1 MTSPESPRS
10 TVVPSAVPKAVLK
23 PKRSVSPAWL
33 LPVAA
38 IIAAAWLGGRAW
50 SQRGVPV
57 TVVLADGH
65 GLKVGDAVRY
75 RGIAV
80 GEVRQVTLDDQSGG
94 IRVTVALR
102 SEADRLARAGSRFW
116 VVRPQLG
123 LSRTA
128 GLETLIGPRYLAV
141 LPGRGTRQR
150 HFIGLD
156 EPPIVERRDPGD
168 LEIILTA
175 TALGSLRRGAPV
187 MYRQVP
193 VGTILSVGLTSD
205 AGGVEAR
212 VHIEKAYAQLIR
224 VGTHFWDVGGL
235 DATVGLTG
243 VNIRVENLEA
253 LLAGGVALAT
263 PPDGGEAVGT
273 GYRFALAAS
282 PPDGWLQWQ
291 PMAVIGSSLLPS
303 GAPLPSPRRAT
314 VAWKQG
320 RLISR
325 RRHRQGWVLQTDEGL
340 LGPADLLVPDDD
352 AEQESFILEVA
363 GTMVSLD
370 RSPLWSSGGLAV
382 IEGRLLRPS
391 WPSDRRRRAV
401 EPEECLAIGDPTAPP
416 IPLAVARLT
425 PADGAAAWDVDP
437 AVPLDES
444 WHGAAV
450 VARVDGYLVG
460 VLLVEDDV
468 ARVALLPGK

>member
-1 MTSPESPRS
+1 MTSPESQ
-10 TVVPSAVPKAVLK
+10 TSAAMSGVPKAVLK
-23 PKRSVSPAWL
+23 PKRSVSPAWA
-33 LPVAA
+33 LPLAVV
-38 IIAAAWLGGRAW
+38 IAAAWLGGRAW

-57 TVVLADGH
+57 TIVLADGY

-80 GEVRQVTLDDQSGG
+80 GEVRQVTLDDQGGG
-94 IRVTVALR
+94 IRVTAALR

-141 LPGRGTRQR
+141 LPGRGARQR

-193 VGTILSVGLTSD
+193 VGRILSVGLTSD

-224 VGTHFWDVGGL
+224 VGTRFWDVGGF
-235 DATVGLTG
+235 DATVGLRG

-253 LLAGGVALAT
+253 LLSGGVALAT

-273 GYRFALAAS
+273 GYRFALGTD

-291 PMAVIGSSLLPS
+291 PLAVIGSALLPP

-325 RRHRQGWVLQTDEGL
+325 RHHRQGWVLQTAEGL
-340 LGPADLLVPDDD
+340 LGPADMLVPDDD
-352 AEQESFILEVA
+352 AEQESSILEVA
-363 GTMVSLD
+363 GTLVSLD
-370 RSPLWSSGGLAV
+370 KLPLWSSGGLAV
-382 IEGRLLRPS
+382 IEGRLMRPI
-391 WPSDRRRRAV
+391 WPSGRHRRATA
-401 EPEECLAIGDPTAPP
+401 PEECLAIGDPTARP

-425 PADGAAAWDVDP
+425 PADGGGAWDVDP

-460 VLLVEDDV
+460 VLLVEDDA
-468 ARVALLPGK
+468 ARVALLPE

>member
-1 MTSPESPRS
+1 MTSPESSMPAN
-10 TVVPSAVPKAVLK
+10 VPQAVLK
-23 PKRSVSPAWL
+23 PKRSVSLAWL
-33 LPVAA
+33 LPAAA

-80 GEVRQVTLDDQSGG
+80 GEVRQVTLDDASSG
-94 IRVTVALR
+94 IRVTIALR
-102 SEADRLARAGSRFW
+102 SEADRLARTGSRFW
-116 VVRPQLG
+116 VVRPQFG
-123 LSRTA
+123 LSRTV
-128 GLETLIGPRYLAV
+128 GLETLVGPRYLAV
-141 LPGRGTRQR
+141 LPGRGASQR
-150 HFIGLD
+150 HFIGLN

-193 VGTILSVGLTSD
+193 VGTILSVGLMSD
-205 AGGVEAR
+205 GGGVEAR
-212 VHIEKAYAQLIR
+212 VHIDRAYAQLIR
-224 VGTHFWDVGGL
+224 SDTRFWDVGGL

-263 PPDGGEAVGT
+263 PPGGGEAVGT
-273 GYRFALAAS
+273 GYRFALS
-282 PPDGWLQWQ
+282 GRPPEGWLQWQ

-314 VAWKQG
+314 VAWTQG

-325 RRHRQGWVLQTDEGL
+325 QRHRQGWVLQTDQGL

-352 AEQESFILEVA
+352 ADKDSTILEVA
-363 GTMVSLD
+363 GTVVPLD
-370 RSPLWSSGGLAV
+370 GLPRYSGGGLA
-382 IEGRLLRPS
+382 ILEGRLIRPA
-391 WPSDRRRRAV
+391 WPSSRYRRAA

-416 IPLAVARLT
+416 IPLAAARLT
-425 PADGAAAWDVDP
+425 ATDGGASWDVDP
-437 AVPLDES
+437 AISLDES

-450 VARVDGYLVG
+450 VARIDGNLVG
-460 VLLVEDDV
+460 ILLVKDDM
-468 ARVALLPGK
+468 ARVAMLPEK

>member
-1 MTSPESPRS
+1 MTSPESPKS
-10 TVVPSAVPKAVLK
+10 AAVPKAVLK
-23 PKRSVSPAWL
+23 PKRSVSLAWL
-33 LPVAA
+33 LPLAA

-50 SQRGVPV
+50 SQRGVLV

-212 VHIEKAYAQLIR
+212 VHIDKAYVQLIR
-224 VGTHFWDVGGL
+224 GGTRFWDVGGI

-263 PPDGGEAVGT
+263 PPEGGEAVGT
-273 GYRFALAAS
+273 GYRFALGDG

-291 PMAVIGSSLLPS
+291 PMAVIGSSMLPP

-314 VAWKQG
+314 VAWRQG

-325 RRHRQGWVLQTDEGL
+325 QRHRQGWVLQIDEGL

-352 AEQESFILEVA
+352 AEQDSSILEVA
-363 GTMVSLD
+363 GTVVPLD
-370 RSPLWSSGGLAV
+370 GLPRWSGGGLAI
-382 IEGRLLRPS
+382 IEGRLMRPV
-391 WPSDRRRRAV
+391 WPSGRHRRAAA
-401 EPEECLAIGDPTAPP
+401 PEDCLAIGDPTAPP
-416 IPLAVARLT
+416 IPLAAARLT
-425 PADGAAAWDVDP
+425 PADDGGMWDVDP

-468 ARVALLPGK
+468 ARIALLPVK

>member
-1 MTSPESPRS
+1 MTTSPESQ
-10 TVVPSAVPKAVLK
+10 TSAPVSGVPKAVLK
-23 PKRSVSPAWL
+23 PKRSVSLAWG
-33 LPVAA
+33 LPLAA

-50 SQRGVPV
+50 SQRGVLV

-75 RGIAV
+75 LGIAV
-80 GEVRQVTLDDQSGG
+80 GEVRQVTLDDQSSG
-94 IRVTVALR
+94 IRVTAALR

-141 LPGRGTRQR
+141 LPGRGAGQR

-175 TALGSLRRGAPV
+175 TELGSLRRGAPV

-224 VGTHFWDVGGL
+224 GGTHFWDVGGF
-235 DATVGLTG
+235 DATVGLGG

-263 PPDGGEAVGT
+263 PPDGGEPVGT
-273 GYRFALAAS
+273 GYRFALGKD

-291 PMAVIGSSLLPS
+291 PMVVIGSSLLPS

-325 RRHRQGWVLQTDEGL
+325 RRHRQGWVLQTYEGL
-340 LGPADLLVPDDD
+340 LGPADMLVPDDD
-352 AEQESFILEVA
+352 AQQESSILEVA
-363 GTMVSLD
+363 GTLVALD
-370 RSPLWSSGGLAV
+370 TLPLWSSGGLAV
-382 IEGRLLRPS
+382 IEGRLMRPI
-391 WPSDRRRRAV
+391 WPSGRHRRATA
-401 EPEECLAIGDPTAPP
+401 PEECLAIGDPTAPP
-416 IPLAVARLT
+416 MPLAAARLT
-425 PADGAAAWDVDP
+425 PADGGGAWDVDP

-460 VLLVEDDV
+460 VLLVEDDA
-468 ARVALLPGK
+468 ARVALLPE